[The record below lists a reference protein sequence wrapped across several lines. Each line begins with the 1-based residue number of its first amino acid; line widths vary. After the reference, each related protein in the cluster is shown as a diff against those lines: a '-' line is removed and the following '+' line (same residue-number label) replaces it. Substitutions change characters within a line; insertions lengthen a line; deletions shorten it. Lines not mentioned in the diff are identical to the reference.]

1 MLCSRAPGAQTFT
14 QASIPS
20 LPDTFSTGIQVFPV
34 AGHVY
39 GIGFNIDAT
48 TGTSIYAPAAYTIDL
63 SSSTAAALSKIS
75 GYTTSDDLY
84 RMTSY
89 HFKIQTPVG
98 NGIVVAGDTDFGLG
112 DLQLVDMANASATNL
127 GSFGLT
133 AADGLDVGGMAML
146 GGKLYLGCVDR
157 ATENSTATG
166 LYTLPAA
173 AASQLATTDATLT
186 ADATA
191 GGTATVQDWR
201 GSAAGT
207 LDVRG
212 GDSATWTA
220 RADSDHAFAGW
231 YDAAGNLV
239 SADASYTAAAAAD
252 TVLTARFVAAADTTY
267 TVRHFKQQPDG
278 AYAAAPDETDSLTG
292 TAGAQTAAT
301 AKSYAGFTVQAFDQT
316 TIAADGSTV
325 VNIKYARNVYTVAFD
340 ANGGEGSMDA
350 EPMVY
355 GVAEDLPASA
365 FARDGYAFAGWNTAA
380 DGGGAAYA
388 DRASVESLSAED
400 GATVTLYAQWERDAA
415 GSGGDA
421 AAPVARTGD
430 AALPFAAGLGALA
443 AAGALALLAARRR
456 KARAFGA
463 NE

>member
-1 MLCSRAPGAQTFT
+1 
-14 QASIPS
+14 
-20 LPDTFSTGIQVFPV
+20 
-34 AGHVY
+34 
-39 GIGFNIDAT
+39 
-48 TGTSIYAPAAYTIDL
+48 
-63 SSSTAAALSKIS
+63 
-75 GYTTSDDLY
+75 
-84 RMTSY
+84 MTSY

-191 GGTATVQDWR
+191 GGTAAVQDWR

-212 GDSATWTA
+212 GDTATWTA

-340 ANGGEGSMDA
+340 ANGGMGTMSNETMS
-350 EPMVY
+350 Y
-355 GVAEDLPASA
+355 GVARELFANA
-365 FARDGYAFAGWNTAA
+365 FVRDGYTFVSWNTKA
-380 DGGGAAYA
+380 DGTGTAYS
-388 DRASVESLSAED
+388 DKVSVEDLTAED
-400 GATVTLYAQWERDAA
+400 GAMVTLYARWTSDAA
-415 GSGGDA
+415 PVPASLEPTDAVDGLDAAAATAKTGDA
-421 AAPVARTGD
+421 AALW
-430 AALPFAAGLGALA
+430 ALGLGALMA
-443 AAGALALLAARRR
+443 AAGTAAVAIRRR
-456 KARAFGA
+456 R
-463 NE
+463 EL